1 MTFRHL
7 FEFPKYQD
15 SPLLSDQLLLPNIS
29 QGFNLFIISSYVPS
43 YVISLL
49 RDIATSPEMEPG
61 KISLTLYLPG
71 DTVSEQQAIA
81 RLHRHLLTSFRSS
94 SDLNEFIQDALQ
106 ISQEGGLFIQV
117 LHGPVSRTLIKG
129 TIGVIVEELTD
140 EYVSFEDKKPGDF
153 NSPVAPKRSWVAEE
167 ISDAESIA
175 RRINNALQGSLRAA
189 TLIEADQLVRWLV
202 AISEAIS
209 NSMLSSH
216 ADASGDKQAKDRNLF
231 TNAQID
237 EDLDWEVEFEE
248 IYDYDIVETTAAE
261 TFGLVDSEDDPMQGY
276 FFSGYSIPVTEHD
289 LDVHHVPPVAP
300 QLVGI
305 IGQASAICFCGKKFN
320 RVSGC
325 PAIVW

>member
-29 QGFNLFIISSYVPS
+29 QGFNLFLISSYVPS
-43 YVISLL
+43 YVISLIK
-49 RDIATSPEMEPG
+49 DIATSPEMEPG

-81 RLHRHLLTSFRSS
+81 RLHRHLLTSFRSLT
-94 SDLNEFIQDALQ
+94 DLNEFIQDTLQ

-117 LHGPVSRTLIKG
+117 LHGSVSRTPIKG

-175 RRINNALQGSLRAA
+175 RRINSALQKTLRGT
-189 TLIEADQLVRWLV
+189 TLIEADQLLRWLI

-209 NSMLSSH
+209 NSAPSSH
-216 ADASGDKQAKDRNLF
+216 SDAPRDKEATDKKST
-231 TNAQID
+231 TNTQID
-237 EDLDWEVEFEE
+237 EDLDWEFEFEE
-248 IYDYDIVETTAAE
+248 VYDYDIVEATEAE
-261 TFGLVDSEDDPMQGY
+261 TFGLVDSEDDPMEGY

-289 LDVHHVPPVAP
+289 IDVHHVPPVAP

-325 PAIVW
+325 PAIAW